1 MTVRQAALA
10 ACRVTSKGEKHMEK
24 KYVLE
29 FKDIRKSFSGV
40 QVLNDISFSV
50 ERGKVHA
57 LLGENGAGKSTLMK
71 ILSGAYTKDGG
82 TISFDGKEI
91 APKNTNDS
99 EKLGISII
107 YQELNLIPE
116 ISIAEN
122 IYLHRQPEKYGF
134 VDWKKMNRMAK
145 EMLEKV
151 GLKLKPQELVGRLT
165 VAQQQMAEIAK
176 ALSKDLKLLIMDE
189 PTSSLTDAET
199 KTLFGLIGSLKE
211 KGITIIYI
219 SHRMNEIFEICDSY
233 TVMRDGSVIQSGQ
246 LQDTNLDEL
255 IKNMVGHDMSQV
267 FPKHQPRIGEEVL
280 RAEHISNG
288 AEVKEVSFYLK
299 KGEILGFAGL
309 MGAGR
314 TETFKAIF
322 GYDSRR
328 KGDIYVK
335 GEKVNIR
342 SPKDAIRCGLGYVP
356 EDRRREG
363 LVTSLPV
370 VDNIVMVKME
380 NAMKKGF
387 YSASKAKEISSRFIS
402 SLMIKTTGIF
412 QKCKFLSG
420 GNQQKVVL
428 AKWLNCD
435 SDILILDEPTRGID
449 INAKSEI
456 YQMIVDL
463 AESGKSVIVISSEL
477 PEVIGLCDRVYVMYE
492 GRITG
497 QLDREELD
505 QESIMHYAM
514 GGN

>member
-1 MTVRQAALA
+1 
-10 ACRVTSKGEKHMEK
+10 
-24 KYVLE
+24 
-29 FKDIRKSFSGV
+29 
-40 QVLNDISFSV
+40 
-50 ERGKVHA
+50 
-57 LLGENGAGKSTLMK
+57 
-71 ILSGAYTKDGG
+71 
-82 TISFDGKEI
+82 
-91 APKNTNDS
+91 
-99 EKLGISII
+99 
-107 YQELNLIPE
+107 
-116 ISIAEN
+116 
-122 IYLHRQPEKYGF
+122 
-134 VDWKKMNRMAK
+134 
-145 EMLEKV
+145 
-151 GLKLKPQELVGRLT
+151 
-165 VAQQQMAEIAK
+165 
-176 ALSKDLKLLIMDE
+176 
-189 PTSSLTDAET
+189 
-199 KTLFGLIGSLKE
+199 
-211 KGITIIYI
+211 
-219 SHRMNEIFEICDSY
+219 
-233 TVMRDGSVIQSGQ
+233 
-246 LQDTNLDEL
+246 
-255 IKNMVGHDMSQV
+255 
-267 FPKHQPRIGEEVL
+267 
-280 RAEHISNG
+280 
-288 AEVKEVSFYLK
+288 
-299 KGEILGFAGL
+299 
-309 MGAGR
+309 
-314 TETFKAIF
+314 
-322 GYDSRR
+322 
-328 KGDIYVK
+328 
-335 GEKVNIR
+335 EKVNIR

-380 NAMKKGF
+380 NAMIKGF

-463 AESGKSVIVISSEL
+463 AESRKSVIVISSEL